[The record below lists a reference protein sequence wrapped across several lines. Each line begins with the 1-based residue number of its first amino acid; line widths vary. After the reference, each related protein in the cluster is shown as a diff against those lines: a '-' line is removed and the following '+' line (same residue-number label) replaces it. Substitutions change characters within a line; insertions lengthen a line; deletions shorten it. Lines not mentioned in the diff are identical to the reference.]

1 MILLERESD
10 LTLLQQLFSSV
21 TDGEGHCVFVSGES
35 GIGKTSLLKHF
46 TAELKKDYKVYE
58 GLCDALFT
66 PRPLAPL
73 YDIALQI
80 SADII
85 DNSANAGDRAA
96 LFSNFFNELR
106 KQREPVVI
114 VFEDIHWA
122 DYATIDF
129 IKFFARRITQLRCL
143 FILTYRDNE
152 IHIDHPIVSMFGQLT
167 SGTFSRINLS
177 PLSLEA
183 VKQLAEEKG
192 YDGQKVY
199 EVSGGNPYYVTEIL
213 STYSEGVPAN
223 IRDAII
229 SAYNRTSEKTRQVWE
244 LLSVIPGRFETRYLE
259 RFDPGYRDAID
270 NCIQLKILI
279 HNGGEI
285 HFKHELFRRTIE
297 HSLSPLKRIA
307 LNRKILELFMNDFAY
322 HNEIERIVHHATN
335 ANEYDLVL
343 KYAPIAAKHAA
354 ALGAH
359 TEASKLLATA
369 IENYQGDDIHVQI
382 ALFEKYSYECYLT
395 NNIEQATLFAG
406 KTLQLLKGHGNITK
420 IAGCMRFMSHLRCCC
435 GDWKTAVNI
444 ASEAIELIRD
454 QPASKEKA
462 LLFCNMAQ
470 LKMHWGETNEI
481 VDWAEKA
488 RKTAGE
494 LNDDEVLCQSEIII
508 GTIRMNTP
516 SLKNEGWEL
525 IQKGLSAALKNSFQ
539 ESAARAYSKMAI
551 NGMRLKDYPFVKKIL
566 HEGLLYSE
574 ERELDFWKLTM
585 LSVKAKFHL
594 ETGNWHEAFTIA
606 QTLQES
612 VYKGS
617 FNLFGMVIT
626 GQINMRRGHAGA
638 IEMLMKAKTA
648 AQECFDLQALVSAV
662 IALLEFEWLTGETKL
677 NDDELKNVIG
687 VIDRSIYYMDANEFA
702 FWLFRA
708 RNQRLKLRITYDAY
722 HVNNVAAA
730 HKAAGHWHKL
740 GNPYLQ
746 AHALFNG
753 DDEDKKKAISIVQHL
768 DATTV
773 YERMKREMRSSGIK
787 GIPRGLRKTTKEN
800 PALLTGREMD
810 VLQLLKDGLQ
820 NKEIA
825 NKLFIS
831 AKTVDHHISSILFK
845 LDVNS
850 RVKAV
855 NEAVKLDLLK

>member
-1 MILLERESD
+1 MVLLERESD
-10 LTLLQQLFSSV
+10 LALLQQLFSSV
-21 TDGEGHCVFVSGES
+21 ADGEGHCVFVSGES

-46 TAELKKDYKVYE
+46 TGELKKDYKVYE

-73 YDIALQI
+73 YDIALQVNTGL
-80 SADII
+80 I
-85 DNSANAGDRAA
+85 DDPVIAQDRPA

-106 KQREPVVI
+106 RQSEPVVI

-122 DYATIDF
+122 DDATIDF
-129 IKFFARRITQLRCL
+129 IKFFARRITQLQCL

-152 IHIDHPIVSMFGQLT
+152 IHTDHPIVSMFGQLT

-177 PLSLEA
+177 PLSREA
-183 VKQLAEEKG
+183 VKQLAEKKG

-213 STYSEGVPAN
+213 SAYSEGVPAN

-229 SAYNRTSEKTRQVWE
+229 SAYNRTSEKTRQVWD

-259 RFDPGYRDAID
+259 RFDPGYREAID

-279 HNGGEI
+279 HNSDEI

-307 LNRKILELFMNDFAY
+307 LNRKILELFLNDFEY

-343 KYAPIAAKHAA
+343 KYAPVAAKHAA

-359 TEASKLLATA
+359 TEASKLLAKA
-369 IENYQGDDIHVQI
+369 IENYEGNDVQI
-382 ALFEKYSYECYLT
+382 KMALFESYSYECYLT
-395 NNIEQATLFAG
+395 NNIEEAILFAG
-406 KTLQLLKGHGNITK
+406 KTLQLLKGRGNVIK
-420 IAGCMRFMSHLRCCC
+420 IAGCMRFMSHLRCCY
-435 GDWKTAVNI
+435 GDWKSAVNM
-444 ASEAIELIRD
+444 AGEAIELIKD
-454 QPASKEKA
+454 QPASREKA

-470 LKMHWGETNEI
+470 LKMHWGETGEI
-481 VDWAEKA
+481 MDWAEKA
-488 RKTAGE
+488 RKTAEE

-508 GTIRMNTP
+508 GAIRMNTP

-525 IQKGLSAALKNSFQ
+525 IQKGLSSALKNSFQ

-566 HEGLLYSE
+566 HEGIAYSE

-585 LSVKAKFHL
+585 LSVKAKLHL
-594 ETGNWHEAFTIA
+594 ETGNWQEALTIA
-606 QTLQES
+606 ETLQES

-617 FNLFGMVIT
+617 FNLFGMVIV
-626 GQINMRRGHAGA
+626 GQIKMRRGQPGA
-638 IEMLMKAKTA
+638 LEILIRSKTLA
-648 AQECFDLQALVSAV
+648 YECFDLQALVAAV
-662 IALLEFEWLTGETKL
+662 IALLEFEWLTGEAILK
-677 NDDELKNVIG
+677 DDELKNIIG
-687 VIDRSIYYMDANEFA
+687 IVDRSIYYMDANEFA
-702 FWLFRA
+702 FWLFKA
-708 RNQRLKLRITYDAY
+708 RNQRLKLRIIYDAY
-722 HVNNVAAA
+722 HVNNIASA
-730 HKAAGHWHKL
+730 HKSAVHWHRL

-746 AHALFNG
+746 AHALFSG
-753 DDEDKKKAISIVQHL
+753 DDEDKKKAISIVHQL
-768 DATTV
+768 DAVNV

-810 VLQLLKDGLQ
+810 VLQLLRDGLQ

-825 NKLFIS
+825 SKLFIS

-855 NEAVKLDLLK
+855 NEAIKLDLIK